1 MTTARF
7 ADYIKQD
14 SQAHGL
20 PLRFSFP
27 PYPVVGMPVSV
38 LRQYVEGLDPV
49 TGKPLM
55 REIIDALTKPVTEEE
70 RKTEP
75 MRVVR
80 PRLVEPD
87 TEDNLQ
93 RLFHENGW
101 TDGLPVILPTE
112 KRVAEM
118 LKGTSHAPDEVVGQ
132 MSITDARKL
141 QEYTVEKVAVNA
153 VMAGAKP
160 EYLPVI
166 LALASTNEAAWP
178 SSTTSFARMIVVN
191 GPIRRELGMNS
202 GVGALSPLNRA
213 NSVIGR
219 AWTLMTINFGT
230 TSVGETFMASQGNN
244 LNYNNMCIAENE
256 ERSVWEPFHVQ
267 KGFKSDESV
276 VSTFRGWSVLNS
288 MGAIN
293 ERPPQE
299 ETVILLKAFTALQS
313 AATLIVDPLVAKNL
327 KEMQGFE
334 TKGAYSRW
342 LSENVKIPAGQFRK
356 SDINYTFTLPIAEQ
370 GVEPYASWYKL
381 PDDALIAPYN
391 IPENINIIV
400 TGGETNAFWKTTDF
414 IYSMSVSID
423 KWR

>member
-14 SQAHGL
+14 SLAHGM
-20 PLRFSFP
+20 PLRFIFP
-27 PYPVVGMPVSV
+27 PYPVVGMPLTV
-38 LRQYVEGLDPV
+38 LRQYIEGDDPV

-55 REIIDALTKPVTEEE
+55 REIIEALTKPVTEEE
-70 RKTEP
+70 KKTEP
-75 MRVVR
+75 LKVLR

-112 KRVAEM
+112 ERVAEM
-118 LKGTSHAPDEVVGQ
+118 LKGTSHAPDEIVGQ
-132 MSITDARKL
+132 MSITDARKM

-178 SSTTSFARMIVVN
+178 SSTTSFGRMIVVN
-191 GPIRRELGMNS
+191 GPIRKELGMNS

-230 TSVGETFMASQGNN
+230 TRVGETFMASQGNN

-267 KGFKSDESV
+267 KGFRRDESV
-276 VSTFRGWSVLNS
+276 VSTFRD
-288 MGAIN
+288 GA
-293 ERPPQE
+293 
-299 ETVILLKAFTALQS
+299 S
-313 AATLIVDPLVAKNL
+313 
-327 KEMQGFE
+327 
-334 TKGAYSRW
+334 
-342 LSENVKIPAGQFRK
+342 
-356 SDINYTFTLPIAEQ
+356 
-370 GVEPYASWYKL
+370 
-381 PDDALIAPYN
+381 
-391 IPENINIIV
+391 
-400 TGGETNAFWKTTDF
+400 
-414 IYSMSVSID
+414 
-423 KWR
+423 